1 MSDSRGSLSVNVPV
15 PLVCLSVPLQRSRS
29 ETGPSLAQGS
39 TGPPEEDVLGGIGEP
54 QGSALGVV
62 TATGG
67 GGNAG
72 EGRVTTR
79 PYRYNAQ
86 QGGSRKLG
94 WVPTGFSIS
103 LTPPIE
109 LMCKGGPENTPVP
122 VYLITLTYPTSEV
135 EKR

>member
-1 MSDSRGSLSVNVPV
+1 M
-15 PLVCLSVPLQRSRS
+15 PLVCLSVPLQRSELTRS

-109 LMCKGGPENTPVP
+109 LKEDQRTSP
-122 VYLITLTYPTSEV
+122 YPFTSLL
-135 EKR
+135 